1 MGVLGAI
8 AYLSP
13 FFPWPSGSSDD
24 NPLLSEVRKA
34 TLRIT
39 VTERG
44 NLESCVT
51 VDGICEV
58 NANQIKII
66 SLVPE
71 GTKVKKGDIV
81 CKFDSSEIDK
91 NLAQQDIKVKQ
102 AIAKIETTQQELEIQ
117 RNKGESDIIAAKVEM
132 TLAKLDLEKYV
143 EGDFKAE
150 TTKQKGEIRLK
161 EKDLKEAKNKLDQF
175 KQLMKKGLK
184 SQEVVIIQE
193 SDVAQN
199 ELQYESAKLELE
211 VKQKYDYKKKTTEF
225 SSKADQALEEDRAG
239 RGDLEGPDVQG
250 DERVRIGQGDRRY
263 RAAADEGVRQAEGQD
278 RHPRRPGRRRRLRQR
293 RLVRLEPPDPR
304 RRDRLLASARLHASR
319 HDQDAGEAQHP
330 RIA

>member
-1 MGVLGAI
+1 MAGWLRGD
-8 AYLSP
+8 
-13 FFPWPSGSSDD
+13 G
-24 NPLLSEVRKA
+24 PLLSEVRKA

-71 GTKVKKGDIV
+71 GSKVKKGEVV

-91 NLAQQDIKVKQ
+91 NLSQQDIKVKQ
-102 AIAKIETTQQELEIQ
+102 AVSKIETTGQELEIQ

-132 TLAKLDLEKYV
+132 TLARLDLEKYV

-161 EKDLKEAKNKLDQF
+161 EKDL
-175 KQLMKKGLK
+175 
-184 SQEVVIIQE
+184 
-193 SDVAQN
+193 
-199 ELQYESAKLELE
+199 
-211 VKQKYDYKKKTTEF
+211 
-225 SSKADQALEEDRAG
+225 
-239 RGDLEGPDVQG
+239 
-250 DERVRIGQGDRRY
+250 
-263 RAAADEGVRQAEGQD
+263 
-278 RHPRRPGRRRRLRQR
+278 RRRRTSSISIGRFSR
-293 RLVRLEPPDPR
+293 R
-304 RRDRLLASARLHASR
+304 
-319 HDQDAGEAQHP
+319 G
-330 RIA
+330 